1 LKIIVATTLVLAL
14 GAPAI
19 AWPGAGDED
28 AAKTTGESPAPKPK
42 AAAPAPVS
50 PAPVAKPP
58 PVSDAEATMKAF
70 AENVRKQIATLGEK
84 LASEIKAKVPP
95 EALKALRDTL
105 PKNLP
110 LGAKTLPSP
119 APPIATSPA
128 KTSPPKPLVELPR
141 RDEAAAR
148 P

>member
-1 LKIIVATTLVLAL
+1 MKIIVAMTLMLAL

-19 AWPGAGDED
+19 AWPGAGDGD

-42 AAAPAPVS
+42 AAAPAPV
-50 PAPVAKPP
+50 PLAPVAKSP
-58 PVSDAEATMKAF
+58 PVSDGEATMKAF
-70 AENVRKQIATLGEK
+70 AENLRKQISTLGEK
-84 LASEIKAKVPP
+84 LASEIKAKLPP
-95 EALKALRDTL
+95 EALKALRDAL

-110 LGAKTLPSP
+110 LGAKALPSP
-119 APPIATSPA
+119 APPISTPPA
-128 KTSPPKPLVELPR
+128 KTSPPKPLPESPR